1 MANLQTTTFNDSGF
15 ITLPNGTTGQ
25 RPGSPSIGMM
35 RFNTTM
41 NHLEW
46 YSGSTW
52 QPITGYSQGT
62 IGSGGQST
70 YVRDGGIVHRFTTVG
85 AHTFTPAFT
94 GNVRVLVVGGG
105 GGGAGSHGGGGG
117 AGGVVINNSFPV
129 VSGTPYAVTVGG
141 GAIGSNY
148 SQFAASGGNSVFG
161 STTAL
166 GGGGGGI
173 WNSASQAG
181 SGASG
186 GGAGSS
192 DADGNRYCVLGGY
205 GTTGQGFPGGTGRRF
220 NRQGDNQ
227 HASGGGGGAGG
238 PGKDA
243 SDHRY
248 EHFAPDGGP
257 GMASDMLGDIYYFAG
272 GGGGGP
278 HHMPAGG
285 GSGGVGGG
293 GGGACHHGTP
303 LRPSN
308 PSFNQGIGG
317 GRGLNN
323 GQPAPGQ
330 TQGGNAGANTGG
342 GGGGGNAG
350 GPGNQTGGSGIVVV
364 RY

>member
-1 MANLQTTTFNDSGF
+1 MANLQTTIFNDTGH
-15 ITLPNGTTGQ
+15 IKMPAGTTAE
-25 RPGSPSIGMM
+25 RPGSPVTGMM
-35 RFNTTM
+35 RYNTTM
-41 NHLEW
+41 NVLEW
-46 YSGSTW
+46 FSGSIW

-62 IGSGGQST
+62 IGSGGT
-70 YVRDGGIVHRFTTVG
+70 VFFRDGGVVHQFTTVG
-85 AHTFTPAFT
+85 GGQSFTPAFT
-94 GNVRVLVVGGG
+94 GTVRVLVVAGG

-117 AGGVVINNSFPV
+117 AGGVLSSLSFPV
-129 VSGTPYAVTVGG
+129 VAGTPYPITVGG

-148 SQFAASGGNSVFG
+148 SQFAASGGNSVF
-161 STTAL
+161 SSITAN
-166 GGGGGGI
+166 GGGGGGP
-173 WNSASQAG
+173 WDNSGQAG
-181 SGASG
+181 SGGSG

-192 DADGNRYCVLGGY
+192 SADSNRYCVNGGY

-227 HASGGGGGAGG
+227 HGSGGGGGAGG
-238 PGKDA
+238 PGRDG

-248 EHFAPDGGP
+248 EHYAPDGGP
-257 GMASDMLGDIYYFAG
+257 GIATDILGSVFYFGG

-293 GGGACHHGTP
+293 GGGACHHGSP

-308 PSFNQGIGG
+308 PSFNQGVGG

-350 GPGNQTGGSGIVVV
+350 GPGNQTGGSGIVVI